1 MHYAGFCIYDFFM
14 ASEAD
19 TVQKQIRALC
29 PASAIGY
36 RIRVPLPTVVIFPI
50 KAEHGRDMFL
60 ITDEYI
66 EYPINVPDGTHQ
78 VTFLD
83 NASKAI
89 PAMSNPLIVIKSTKP
104 SDEPSE
110 KADRKIADSVDEIP
124 EFDAADSPEL
134 KDFQRKTQD
143 LFLQRQ
149 KMKLARDARY
159 TGEIA
164 EYQAQASTMHEEML
178 GRILRI
184 DTITKEHVKAQ
195 VEISAFLAK
204 TLTEQPKPAA
214 PLPPP
219 TDWGAVLKTGF
230 EGIQS
235 IITTA
240 INAKH
245 AVDRSAIVKEVSRE
259 ILENVKGSLT
269 AGGAADLA
277 SRTIEKPAEKVAE
290 KPSDKN
296 DKSPPPPP
304 VVNAAPA
311 APAKPE
317 KKKESGDSYS
327 RAWRA
332 MKRVIIGLTDLDI
345 VSMVVQPAV
354 LVAVIAAI
362 GSLAPP
368 PLPPQSLIYV
378 QPRGRA

>member
-1 MHYAGFCIYDFFM
+1 M
-14 ASEAD
+14 ASEVD
-19 TVQKQIRALC
+19 PVQKQIRALC
-29 PASAIGY
+29 PPSAVGY
-36 RIRVPLPTVVIFPI
+36 RIRVPLPTVVIFPV
-50 KAEHGRDMFL
+50 KAEHGRDMYL
-60 ITDEYI
+60 ITEEYV
-66 EYPINVPDGTHQ
+66 EYPINVPDGIHQ

-83 NASKAI
+83 NTSKAI
-89 PAMSNPLIVIKSTKP
+89 PAMANPIISIKSVKPNDNP
-104 SDEPSE
+104 SD
-110 KADRKIADSVDEIP
+110 KAERKPADSEYEIP
-124 EFDAADSPEL
+124 DFAVEDSPEL
-134 KDFQRKTQD
+134 KDFQRKTQE

-214 PLPPP
+214 PPPPP
-219 TDWGAVLKTGF
+219 TDWGALVKSGF

-240 INAKH
+240 ISAKH
-245 AVDRSAIVKEVSRE
+245 AVDRSAIVKEVTRE

-269 AGGAADLA
+269 AGGAADFA

-296 DKSPPPPP
+296 DKSPPPPPP

-368 PLPPQSLIYV
+368 PPLPQSLIYV

>member
-1 MHYAGFCIYDFFM
+1 M
-14 ASEAD
+14 ASEVD
-19 TVQKQIRALC
+19 PVQKQIRALC
-29 PASAIGY
+29 PASAVGY
-36 RIRVPLPTVVIFPI
+36 RIRAHAPTMMTFPI
-50 KAEHGRDMFL
+50 RADHGRDMFL

-66 EYPINVPDGTHQ
+66 EYPVGVPDGTHQ

-83 NASKAI
+83 VASKAI
-89 PAMSNPLIVIKSTKP
+89 PAMANPLISIKSAKP
-104 SDEPSE
+104 SNE
-110 KADRKIADSVDEIP
+110 KTDKAEQKITDSVDEIP
-124 EFDAADSPEL
+124 DFDAEDSPEL
-134 KDFQRKTQD
+134 KDFQRKTQE

-219 TDWGAVLKTGF
+219 TDWGALLKTGF
-230 EGIQS
+230 EGIKS
-235 IITTA
+235 IMTTA
-240 INAKH
+240 INAKNG
-245 AVDRSAIVKEVSRE
+245 VDRSAIVKEVSRE
-259 ILENVKGSLT
+259 ILENVKGSLS
-269 AGGAADLA
+269 AGGASDLA
-277 SRTIEKPAEKVAE
+277 SRNIEKPAEKVAE

-296 DKSPPPPP
+296 DKNPPPPP
-304 VVNAAPA
+304 VANATPA

-362 GSLAPP
+362 GSLAPQP
-368 PLPPQSLIYV
+368 PLPQSLIYV